1 MTPVGLFQ
9 GEGKAMRQIRS
20 LFKLL
25 GGVSFALVLFLIY
38 VVVPLGILY
47 LILSEPV
54 ARLRAFMPTET
65 SANILSGGIFAV
77 AVAIIFLIIY
87 LPFRK

>member
-1 MTPVGLFQ
+1 
-9 GEGKAMRQIRS
+9 MRKTRG

-25 GGVSFALVLFLIY
+25 GGVSFALLLLLIY

-54 ARLRAFMPTET
+54 TRLTASMPNAT
-65 SANILSGGIFAV
+65 SANILSGGIFAIAI
-77 AVAIIFLIIY
+77 AVIFLIIY